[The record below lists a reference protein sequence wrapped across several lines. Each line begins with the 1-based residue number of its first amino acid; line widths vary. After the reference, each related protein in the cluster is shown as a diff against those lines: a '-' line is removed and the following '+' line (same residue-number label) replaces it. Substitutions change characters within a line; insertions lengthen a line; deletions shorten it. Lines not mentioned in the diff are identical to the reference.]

1 MNVELV
7 DRYGAVKAGTLNYGG
22 DEIDLG
28 DERYESALTVAA
40 ALLLGYTI
48 RKAVEA

>member
-7 DRYGAVKAGTLNYGG
+7 DRYGSVVPAALGFGE
-22 DEIDLG
+22 DEVVF
-28 DERYESALTVAA
+28 ESGQSVTIGAL
-40 ALLLGYTI
+40 LLLGYTI